1 MPASPCFIGVDWGN
15 SNARFF
21 LVAEDGSLIAMRSGP
36 GIGQIADTEAI
47 ETVCFDIIGEWLGQD
62 SALSVVMAGAVGS
75 NVGWHLAGYADTP
88 ARLSDVAAGMKR
100 FQARGVNFIV
110 APGIAT
116 IRRDGLP
123 DVMRGEEIQIFGS
136 FTGKETL
143 ACLPGTHSKW
153 VQVSGEAITA
163 FHSAHTGELLDI
175 LGRHSILLNPKRP
188 VAAKPDAMFV
198 KAVEIACASSAG
210 FESLLFTVRSQ
221 QIAGALKA
229 EEADSYLAGLA
240 IGCEI
245 KSALALY
252 SVSSAAVA
260 LVGSPHLTAL
270 YAVALRCF
278 GVAAQQINGE
288 AASLSGLVKLYRAH
302 IS

>member
-1 MPASPCFIGVDWGN
+1 MPASPRFIGVDWGN

-21 LVAEDGSLIAMRSGP
+21 LVAEDGSLMAKRSGP
-36 GIGQIADTEAI
+36 GIGQIAGTEAI
-47 ETVCFDIIGEWLGQD
+47 ETVCFDIISEWLGHD
-62 SALSVVMAGAVGS
+62 SALSVVMVGAVGS

-88 ARLSDVAAGMKR
+88 AMLRDVAAGMKM
-100 FQARGVNFIV
+100 FQARGVNFMV

-136 FTGKETL
+136 VTSKETL
-143 ACLPGTHSKW
+143 VCLPGTHSKW

-198 KAVEIACASSAG
+198 KAVEIARASSAG

-221 QIAGALKA
+221 QIAGALKP

-252 SVSSAAVA
+252 SAPSAAVA

-270 YAVALRCF
+270 YAVALSCF

-288 AASLSGLVKLYRAH
+288 RASLSGLVKLYRAH